1 MSVTRRTNT
10 RRHLAHAALMA
21 SASFL
26 SLTFASEAQAQCVTN
41 NTDPVGNIT
50 TDGTVVTCSGTA
62 SGTFISANADRVQV
76 EVASGATVNGGSVIF
91 AIGDQNQILVRSG
104 AAFDASTIYLQ
115 GAGGL
120 VDIAGS
126 STAAGITVE
135 GAGSNL
141 RIAQGAS
148 VSIMP
153 TNLSVFNVTGGI
165 NVIDLNGTLTG
176 SSANGGYLIG
186 GNDGSQRL
194 NVRGSLVVQSD
205 GLAANLGDGNDDIT
219 IFDGASITGGTG
231 TNIVFTGGAGFDQMR
246 IEGSGISQYSTT
258 AFERL
263 VIDAG
268 PGGFRG
274 INGTHVNV
282 TDFRVVSGAARVS
295 NPQSLGVSNSDVT
308 IFQGATLIIAGTSN
322 QVYDNN
328 FAGSGTLSLN
338 AANTVSLFGG
348 DWSNFTGTFVIDQL
362 NTALF
367 TAAGVGGTGTIQN
380 FGTIEFGDFT
390 IAAGIIG
397 TGRVI
402 KDGPG
407 NGYLTGI
414 NTFSGGLAIEGGGGL
429 EVYTVASLGTGD
441 ITSSTQGNFLAV
453 NIAANETLANDI
465 GGALRLV
472 KAGTGVLDL
481 TGTNT
486 YSGGTVIT
494 SGAIRVD
501 DFARLGTGQVLA
513 NAGGSLILSY
523 SGAGQLLQT
532 TPFLIGDGSFIK
544 EGSGDVVINAA
555 NTYTGGTTIRAG
567 RLGLNNGGALGTGA
581 IQIDAGAELGIGGII
596 LNNNLTGT
604 GLVRK
609 TANNTAELY
618 GNNTGFTG
626 TLRVED
632 GDILVTNGNA
642 LGSGTLEIGTGTVVY
657 INATADSTMA
667 AGLAGDGTFEK
678 NGTGRVTLTGNGS
691 QFGGAIAIQN
701 GTLQIAGDQNIGTSA
716 GGVFINTL
724 GTLQLD
730 TAGSTNLA
738 SVVYGSGKVIKT
750 GTGTVFMTGAN
761 TYSGGTDI
769 QQGAIRVTNV
779 GVLGTGAITVQAGA
793 ALDLAIAGAQT
804 LAQNVTGAGILR
816 KSDAG
821 DLTLLSNGLT
831 GGVDITGGRVIIGTA
846 AALGGGP
853 VTTASGTRLV
863 FDTAGTETIGNTIS
877 GGGGLTKTGTG
888 VLVIQNANSYSGGT
902 LITAGRLGLNNGQG
916 LGTGTVTVQQGA
928 ILSIGG
934 VTVANAIFGAGKVI
948 KTANNTGTLTGN
960 NAYSGGTEV
969 QQGALRVLT
978 PASLGT
984 GGVQLGS
991 GTQLIVDYSG
1001 ATNVA
1006 MSNVLSGSG
1015 ALVKDGSG
1023 TVVINNAGNSHSGGT
1038 TINAGRLGLNFG
1050 DGLGSGGVTIASG
1063 AELGIGAISLANN
1076 VSGAGRIVKT
1086 SGGAAFL
1093 TGTNTHT
1100 GGIDIQGGSVGVSG
1114 NAALGTG
1121 TVSIASGA
1129 SLDYTN
1135 AAAATFANG
1144 LSGAGT
1150 FNKLGAGQ
1158 LTFANAFTLGALNAQ
1173 AGRTRINTVATT
1185 NVTVASGATL
1195 DGTGRIIGN
1204 LVNNGTVAPGNS
1216 IGTLTVQGNYTHN
1229 AGSVLEIE
1237 FDANGNIDLLD
1248 VTGNA
1253 VLNGGTIRFVGIG
1266 GAEGQGGTFLRT
1278 GGTLTGTFSTVET
1291 VGALLPLSVFY
1302 QSNAALMAPSVL
1314 TARPS
1319 TFNAQNLA
1327 AADTAFGFIDAIG
1340 LVDARHGRGNRLWMS
1355 GFGAWGNRS
1364 ASGTTLAYDHE
1375 TRGISG
1381 GVNVDL
1387 GDGFTLGASAGW
1399 ADGSITL
1406 GSNGGG
1412 GDQET
1417 VLGSVGLRYQTGDL
1431 AFGSGIVLGNVDQAT
1446 LRNVSFNGFS
1456 GSVDGATESSL
1467 FAMFFEA
1474 GAGLGASA
1482 GWNFEANARASVVR
1496 QEQDAYT
1503 ESGTSPLRL
1512 KLGALATETW
1522 EGQARLTATKRLWD
1536 ASGGQEE
1543 DSAGLDLRLDLGGRY
1558 LLLDGDREIPVTF
1571 AVSNAGVVLQG
1582 DTRDTVQ
1589 GIGGASLVYTTGSGA
1604 RFSLG
1609 YRGEIGKT
1617 DRHAV
1622 EAGVSIAF

>member
-26 SLTFASEAQAQCVTN
+26 SLTFATEAQAQCVAN
-41 NTDPVGNIT
+41 NPDPLGNIT
-50 TDGTVVTCSGTA
+50 TDGTQVTCTGTA
-62 SGTFISANADRVQV
+62 SGTFISANADQVQV

-104 AAFDASTIYLQ
+104 AAVDASTIYLQ
-115 GAGGL
+115 GADGL
-120 VDIAGS
+120 VEIVGS
-126 STAAGITVE
+126 SSAAGITVE
-135 GAGSNL
+135 GAGSDL

-165 NVIDLNGTLTG
+165 NIIDLDGTLTG

-186 GNDGSQRL
+186 GSDGTQRL
-194 NVRGSLVVQSD
+194 NLRGNLVVQSD
-205 GLAANLGDGNDDIT
+205 GLAVNLGDGDDE
-219 IFDGASITGGTG
+219 IFVSAAANVTGGIG
-231 TNIVFTGGAGFDQMR
+231 GNVIFNGGAGNDLMQ
-246 IEGSGISQYSTT
+246 IDGSGTTVFSTGQI
-258 AFERL
+258 ERL
-263 VIDAG
+263 VLNPG
-268 PGGFRG
+268 TGGFRVLTG
-274 INGTHVNV
+274 NHANV
-282 TDFRVVSGAARVS
+282 TEFQVATGTVRVNAAV
-295 NPQSLGVSNSDVT
+295 SLGASNSNVT
-308 IFQGATLIIAGTSN
+308 VFTDATLLIGGASN
-322 QVYDNN
+322 QIYDNN
-328 FAGSGTLSLN
+328 FGGAGTIILGAPNTVALLNGNWSQFTGTFLIDQLNSAKFLNGTIAGSGTIIN
-338 AANTVSLFGG
+338 N
-348 DWSNFTGTFVIDQL
+348 
-362 NTALF
+362 
-367 TAAGVGGTGTIQN
+367 
-380 FGTIEFGDFT
+380 GTIEFGDFT
-390 IAAGIIG
+390 LANAISG
-397 TGRVI
+397 TGQVI
-402 KDGPG
+402 KDGSSTG
-407 NGYLTGI
+407 FLTGN
-414 NTFSGGLAIEGGGGL
+414 NTFSGGLRVEAGIL
-429 EVYTVASLGTGD
+429 EVSSVGAVGTGV
-441 ITSSTQGNFLAV
+441 ITANGPGGSLALNITGNQ
-453 NIAANETLANDI
+453 TLANNVT
-465 GGALRLV
+465 GNVALI
-472 KAGTGVLDL
+472 KIGTGVLDL

-486 YSGGTVIT
+486 YVGGTTINA
-494 SGAIRVD
+494 GAIRVD
-501 DFARLGTGQVLA
+501 GFGRLGTGPVVA
-513 NAGGSLILSY
+513 NAGGSLILAY

-532 TPFLIGDGSFIK
+532 TSFLTGDGRFIK
-544 EGSGDVVINAA
+544 EGSGDVVISAA

-596 LNNNLTGT
+596 LNNNLTGS

-667 AGLAGDGTFEK
+667 AGLAGVGTFEK

-691 QFGGAIAIQN
+691 QFGGSIAIQN

-816 KSDAG
+816 KSDTG

-877 GGGGLTKTGTG
+877 GGGGLTKAGAG
-888 VLVIQNANSYSGGT
+888 VLVIQNANSYTGGT

-934 VTVANAIFGAGKVI
+934 VSVANAIFGAGKVI

-1001 ATNVA
+1001 ATNIA
-1006 MSNVLSGSG
+1006 MSNVLTGSG

-1023 TVVINNAGNSHSGGT
+1023 TVVINNAGNSYSGGT

-1063 AELGIGAISLANN
+1063 AELGIGGISLANN

-1558 LLLDGDREIPVTF
+1558 LLLDDDREIPVTF